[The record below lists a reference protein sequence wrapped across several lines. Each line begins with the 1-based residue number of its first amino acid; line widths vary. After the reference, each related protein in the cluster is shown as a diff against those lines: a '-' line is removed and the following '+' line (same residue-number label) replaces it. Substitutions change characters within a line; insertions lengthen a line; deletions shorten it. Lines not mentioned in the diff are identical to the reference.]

1 MRRLGKIALTL
12 GALVV
17 FALPASAQGQRG
29 QGRGFGGGFG
39 GGGGVMLLSN
49 KSVQEELKVDEDQAK
64 KITDLS
70 AKNRESFGSFRDLS
84 QEERREKMTALTT
97 ENDKAIGEILKPEQ
111 LTRFHQIEVQVAGVQ
126 GLVGQSP
133 AAKERAEKLKLT
145 EDQKTKINDIL
156 ASSREKM
163 GDLRDQFQNDREG
176 AMKKMQEIRAE
187 SNKEAMAVLTDDQ
200 KKIWEEMTGKPFE
213 VKFEG
218 RPA

>member
-29 QGRGFGGGFG
+29 QGRGFGGPGFG
-39 GGGGVMLLSN
+39 GGLMLLSN
-49 KSVQEELKVDEDQAK
+49 KSVQEELKVDEDQVK
-64 KITDLS
+64 KITDLA
-70 AKNRESFGSFRDLS
+70 AKNRENFGSLRDLS
-84 QEERREKMTALTT
+84 NEERREKMTAITA
-97 ENDKAIGEILKPEQ
+97 ENNKAIDAILKPEQ
-111 LTRFHQIEVQVAGVQ
+111 VTRLHEIENQVGGAQALT
-126 GLVGQSP
+126 S
-133 AAKERAEKLKLT
+133 ERNADKLKLT
-145 EDQKTKINDIL
+145 DDQKKKIGDVL

-187 SNKEAMAVLTDDQ
+187 TNKEAMAVLTDDQ
-200 KKIWEEMTGKPFE
+200 KKTWEELTGKPFE
-213 VKFEG
+213 IKYEG